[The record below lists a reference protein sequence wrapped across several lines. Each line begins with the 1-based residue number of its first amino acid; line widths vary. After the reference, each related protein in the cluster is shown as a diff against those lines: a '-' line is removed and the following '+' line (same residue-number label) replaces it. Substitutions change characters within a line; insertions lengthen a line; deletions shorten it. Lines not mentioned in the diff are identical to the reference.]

1 MTKKQKAIKSSGSE
15 RILDAYES
23 WLAKQPVKEV
33 KGKSG
38 FIGNQE
44 IETAQ

>member
-1 MTKKQKAIKSSGSE
+1 MAKKQKAVESTRSE
-15 RILDAYES
+15 KTLDAYES

-38 FIGNQE
+38 FIGTQE
-44 IETAQ
+44 IEATH